1 MVDINLYQYLL
12 DMNYLAI
19 HSKYIISETVS
30 KKKKKARSDYVLS
43 IRDEMHSRLKDKNRL

>member
-30 KKKKKARSDYVLS
+30 KKKKARSDYVLS

>member
-30 KKKKKARSDYVLS
+30 KKKARSDYVLS